1 MLLPPHK
8 EPSKEMKHK
17 NRSIFLVFF
26 ITALAV
32 FLTGCSQ
39 ESTSDAASAIKAY
52 IEALVSQDEALLVN
66 ASCADWEDDA
76 ILELD
81 SLSAVSVSLENL
93 NCTEA
98 AQEGETTLVACTGNL
113 IADYNGEEQEIDLSE
128 RAYAAIQEGGE
139 WRMCGYR

>member
-1 MLLPPHK
+1 
-8 EPSKEMKHK
+8 MKH
-17 NRSIFLVFF
+17 NSRRIFL
-26 ITALAV
+26 ILLLTSALAI
-32 FLTGCSQ
+32 LLAGCSQ
-39 ESTSDAASAIKAY
+39 ESTSDAPSAIKAY

-93 NCTEA
+93 ACTET
-98 AQEGETTLVACTGNL
+98 AQEGETTLVACTGSL
-113 IADYNGEEQEIDLSE
+113 IANYNGEDQEIDLAD
-128 RAYAAIQEGGE
+128 RTYVAVQEDGE

>member
-1 MLLPPHK
+1 MKPKNPKIILVILTLMLA
-8 EPSKEMKHK
+8 
-17 NRSIFLVFF
+17 
-26 ITALAV
+26 ALLA
-32 FLTGCSQ
+32 GCGQ
-39 ESTSDAASAIKAY
+39 DTTNDAASAIQAY

-93 NCTEA
+93 SCTETG
-98 AQEGETTLVACTGNL
+98 QDGEITLVACTGSL
-113 IADYNGEEQEIDLSE
+113 IANYNGEDQAIDLAD
-128 RAYAAIQEGGE
+128 RAYVAVQEGGE